1 MPIETDRATTFLSQV
16 RKLLEFHSTIDIL
29 KRKRH
34 GQSQKSMPLALF
46 TDHKLEP
53 PADYQMPPTD
63 ILSGVDF
70 ILEKVNQ
77 NAYSSQFDMEL
88 ELSRLIDSAYDSH
101 LVFQFCSQ
109 SIFALTV
116 DQPIVSI
123 SKDGLA
129 LPQVYTLGMCH
140 SKANSFRANRW
151 LIGGYRRCQTST
163 KWIRRYLAY

>member
-1 MPIETDRATTFLSQV
+1 MPS
-16 RKLLEFHSTIDIL
+16 
-29 KRKRH
+29 
-34 GQSQKSMPLALF
+34 
-46 TDHKLEP
+46 
-53 PADYQMPPTD
+53 TD
-63 ILSGVDF
+63 ILSGVDS
-70 ILEKVNQ
+70 ILDKVKQ

-129 LPQVYTLGMCH
+129 LPQVYTLGVCH

-151 LIGGYRRCQTST
+151 LQTMPNFNKVDQKISRPLNRST
-163 KWIRRYLAY
+163 VQRLQTTWNQSL